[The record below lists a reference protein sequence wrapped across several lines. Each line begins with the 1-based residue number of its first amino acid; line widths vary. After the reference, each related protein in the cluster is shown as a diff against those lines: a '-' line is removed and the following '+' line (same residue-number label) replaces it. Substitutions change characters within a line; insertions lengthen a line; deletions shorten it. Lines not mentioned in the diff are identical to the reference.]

1 MSQRVPSLFF
11 KRVTTQAEAEILRT
25 IRNECRTYMTRS
37 TEHITVEQQ
46 QEWFKTAF
54 RKYDLYIVYAVEHGV
69 AIVDAGFGVVHKN
82 EDEFLLTGGLLPS
95 YRDMGLGKV
104 VFKFLVDQCHKSLPI
119 RLEVLKENTR
129 ALKTYES
136 LNFTTVGENDKVYF
150 MEYQYDS
157 VI

>member
-1 MSQRVPSLFF
+1 MNQRVPTLFF
-11 KRVTTQAEAEILRT
+11 KRVTTPAEAEILRT
-25 IRNECRTYMTRS
+25 IRNECRSYMTRS
-37 TEHITVEQQ
+37 TDYITEEQQ
-46 QEWFKTAF
+46 REWFKTAF
-54 RKYDLYIVYAVEHGV
+54 RKYDLYIAYAIEFG
-69 AIVDAGFGVVHKN
+69 ACIVDAGFGVVHKN
-82 EDEFLLTGGLLPS
+82 DDEFLLTGGLLPS

-136 LNFTTVGENDKVYF
+136 LNFKTIGENEKVYF
-150 MEYQYDS
+150 MEYKYDS